1 MVTFKKRKYLMNN
14 KQRGFTLIELMIV
27 IAIIAILANFAL
39 PAYGDYT
46 KRAYVTE
53 GLQLASAVKTAAI
66 ETYTTTGKVPLF
78 NRDAGLPDAA
88 QIKGNAVNFVALL
101 GMRSDSPQLRILID
115 YNQKVKTGIQL
126 TLAMDTTPNQ
136 GSIRW
141 VCGFADPTGTNVD
154 TLAEYNT
161 TTDFPKQWLPSNC
174 RG

>member
-1 MVTFKKRKYLMNN
+1 
-14 KQRGFTLIELMIV
+14 
-27 IAIIAILANFAL
+27 
-39 PAYGDYT
+39 
-46 KRAYVTE
+46 
-53 GLQLASAVKTAAI
+53 
-66 ETYTTTGKVPLF
+66 
-78 NRDAGLPDAA
+78 
-88 QIKGNAVNFVALL
+88 
-101 GMRSDSPQLRILID
+101 MRSDSPQLRILID